1 MLGFPKINRIDTVCT
16 TFIFSIIHREQTHE

>member
-1 MLGFPKINRIDTVCT
+1 MLGFPKINRIDTVRT